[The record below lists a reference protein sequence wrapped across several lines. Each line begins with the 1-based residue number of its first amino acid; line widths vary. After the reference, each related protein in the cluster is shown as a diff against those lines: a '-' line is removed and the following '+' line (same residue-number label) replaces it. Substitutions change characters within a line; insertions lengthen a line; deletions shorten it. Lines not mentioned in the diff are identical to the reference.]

1 MAAFSICEDNV
12 DLQLKDKVVIA
23 TGGAKGI
30 GAAIVRACAT
40 EGAVPVIVG
49 RDAAAGKSLQAEVQS
64 KGARCGLITIDL
76 ATPESCEQ
84 SVAQT
89 LKEFGRLDGLVNN
102 AGRNDKVGLEQG
114 NPAEYVASL
123 NRNLVH
129 YYSMAH
135 YALPHLKR
143 SRGSIVNVGS
153 KTAVTGQG
161 STSGYASSK
170 GAIMALTREWAAELL
185 PYGIR
190 VNTVIPA
197 EVMTPL
203 YRSWLDTF
211 PNPDEKLNVIL
222 SKIPLEKRMTTAE
235 EIAAMVVFLL
245 SAKSSHTTGQHLF
258 VDGGYTHLDRALT

>member
-1 MAAFSICEDNV
+1 M
-12 DLQLKDKVVIA
+12 DLQLKDKVVIV

-30 GAAIVRACAT
+30 GAGIVHAFAA
-40 EGAVPVIVG
+40 EGAIPVIVG
-49 RDAAAGKSLQAEVQS
+49 RDAEAGKHVQS
-64 KGARCGLITIDL
+64 EVKKQGGNCGLITVDL
-76 ATPESCEQ
+76 STPESCAHSVEQ
-84 SVAQT
+84 TV
-89 LKEFGRLDGLVNN
+89 KMFGRLDALVNN

-114 NPAEYVASL
+114 SPQEYVASL

-129 YYSMAH
+129 YYAMAH

-143 SRGSIVNVGS
+143 AKGAIVNVGS

-211 PNPDEKLNVIL
+211 PNPDEKLKNIL
-222 SKIPLEKRMTTAE
+222 SKIPLEKRMTSSE
-235 EIAAMVVFLL
+235 EIAAMVVFLV
-245 SAKSSHTTGQHLF
+245 SAQSSHTTGQHLF